1 VDVGLNRRRLLQAG
15 ALTVGVATGLTGG
28 GQSATRAAP
37 VHGSSM
43 SELEDGYDLWL
54 RYRLVSDAHRLA
66 EYRDDVAEVVVE
78 GTSAQLTSVRSEMA
92 RALRGLLG
100 HEVPVVDLPTR
111 RSSVVVGT
119 WDRSPLVRSLVSRG
133 EIERIGPDGYLL
145 RWRHLRGRRHLVVAG
160 MSDIGVLHGTFALLR
175 RLQRH
180 QSLHGIDVDD
190 RPAMPLRLVNHWDN
204 LNRTVERGYAGRS
217 IFDWNSLPAL
227 DPRYTDYARALA
239 SIGVNGTVA
248 NNVNANPAF
257 LTSDMISRLAGL
269 ADAFRPWGVR
279 FHLSANF
286 AAPLALGDLPTADPL
301 DRGVQAWWQDKAAEI
316 YTAIPDFGGFL
327 VKANSEGQPGPTDYG
342 RTHAEGANTLAR
354 AVAPYGGIVMWRAFV
369 YDSSDGDVSTD
380 AYETFTPLDGAFAE
394 NVVLQAKYGP
404 VDFHV
409 REPVHPLFG
418 AMPQTNMML
427 ELQIT
432 QEHTGHASDLCYLP
446 TWWSQVLDF
455 DTRARGKSTTVA
467 RVVDGTAFGY
477 THSGAAGVLN
487 WGDERTWS
495 GHHLAA
501 ANAHGYGR
509 LTWDPAAAPGEI
521 AREWTEL
528 TFGTDPA
535 VVEPVHQMLLSSW
548 QTFEDYT
555 SPLGVGNMVAASGGH
570 YAPDPVASQ
579 SAHRSDAD
587 GTGFDRTAATGTG
600 FTALYH
606 QPWRQ
611 TYESLAD
618 CPDEL
623 LLFLHHVAYD
633 HRLHSGRSVLD
644 HIYETHFAGLA
655 TVEDYRKTWSALANQ
670 VDERRHAEVLARFD
684 QQIEHATAWR
694 DSIVGYYFELSRRL
708 ASNRSWVQIT
718 VPRESELLLGGWPT
732 RVAVS
737 AGNATPGGL
746 DVAARVDT
754 SAAPGGPER
763 WSARTATAALGS
775 REFATLAPTVVP
787 PAAGLDATL
796 DLDVTAAALPVIG
809 ATGIDF
815 SVAPAAQLCHLALDA
830 GGPGSPVF
838 TSYDRLTPN
847 DSWDAD
853 RGFGWVGPPPEFRD
867 RGSGLDALRR
877 DFCNAT
883 RPATLRVRVPA
894 GTHEAYVLVG
904 DVVGSAPTIVT
915 ANGVEL
921 GRSDPLPGGVFAWIH
936 FSLDGDASGRE
947 VDLELASLPGEH
959 WHLNAFAIVDAS
971 AAPPP
976 VVVGAASES
985 SLRLLP
991 GEPTPVRFWL
1001 YNFTDAERMVEPV
1014 LTVPDGYRAELESP
1028 RIDVPGSGDVEVT
1041 LTVTRD
1047 TATEDAGELTFTID
1061 GDSRTVGLQPVDNWL
1076 VAAQLSA
1083 SSTHAPS
1090 SVANLNDGNT
1100 DSEQWGGG
1108 GAGGWN
1114 DGTPGVFPDSVTA
1127 TWTRPVPIGRVVV
1140 HTLDAEALPA
1150 SAYGVRDYDI
1160 DIRVAGGGWQTV
1172 AEVRDNTTGVVETSF
1187 GPTETDAL
1195 RVVIHDSNDHAYSR
1209 LIELE
1214 AFST

>member
-1 VDVGLNRRRLLQAG
+1 MDARLNRRRFLQAG
-15 ALTVGVATGLTGG
+15 ALAASVSAGLSGGQQPAAGATTFRGVA
-28 GQSATRAAP
+28 RP
-37 VHGSSM
+37 
-43 SELEDGYDLWL
+43 EPEDGYDLWL
-54 RYRLVSDAHRLA
+54 RYRLVGDAGRLA
-66 EYRDDVAEVVVE
+66 EYRHLLPEVVVE
-78 GTSAQLTSVRSEMA
+78 EDSARIGSVRTELGK
-92 RALRGLLG
+92 ALPGLLG
-100 HEVPVVDLPTR
+100 RDVPFVEVPTR
-111 RSSVVVGT
+111 PSSLVVGT
-119 WDRSPLVRSLVSRG
+119 WDGSPLVRSLVSRG
-133 EIERIGPDGYLL
+133 EIERVGPEGFLI
-145 RWRHLRGRRHLVVAG
+145 RWRLAGGRRHLVVAG
-160 MSDIGVLHGTFALLR
+160 TGGAGVLHGTFALLR

-180 QSLHGIDVDD
+180 QSLRGLDVDEHP
-190 RPAMPLRLVNHWDN
+190 RMPLRLVNHWDN
-204 LNRTVERGYAGRS
+204 LSRSVERGYAGRS
-217 IFDWNSLPAL
+217 LFDWNALPAP

-239 SIGVNGTVA
+239 SLGINGTVV

-257 LTSDMISRLAGL
+257 LTSDMIVRLAGL
-269 ADAFRPWGVR
+269 ADALRPWGVR

-286 AAPLALGDLPTADPL
+286 AAPLALGELPTADPL
-301 DRGVQAWWQDKAAEI
+301 DPAVQTWWRDKADEI
-316 YTAIPDFGGFL
+316 YAAIPDFGGFL

-342 RTHAEGANTLAR
+342 RTHADGANALAQ
-354 AVAPYGGIVMWRAFV
+354 AVHPYGGIVMWRAFV
-369 YDSSDGDVSTD
+369 YDASDGDVSTD
-380 AYETFTPLDGAFAE
+380 AYETFTPLDGEFAE

-404 VDFHV
+404 VDFHI

-432 QEHTGHASDLCYLP
+432 QEHTGHATDLCYLP

-455 DTRARGKSTTVA
+455 DTRARGKGTTVA
-467 RVVDGTAFGY
+467 RVVDGTAY
-477 THSGAAGVLN
+477 DYAHCGAAGVLN

-509 LTWDPAAAPGEI
+509 LMWDPSTQPAEI

-535 VVEPVHQMLLSSW
+535 VVEPVRQMLLGSW
-548 QTFEDYT
+548 QTFENYT

-570 YAPDPVASQ
+570 YAPDPVGSQ

-611 TYESLAD
+611 AYESLAD

-623 LLFLHHVAYD
+623 LLFMHQVPYD
-633 HRLHSGRSVLD
+633 HRLHSGRTVLD

-655 TVEDYRKTWSALANQ
+655 TVEDYRKTWGELADRI
-670 VDERRHAEVLARFD
+670 DERRHAEVLARFD
-684 QQIEHATAWR
+684 QHVEHATAWR
-694 DSIVGYYFELSRRL
+694 DSVVGYYFELSRRL
-708 ASNRSWVQIT
+708 ATNRSWVQIT
-718 VPRESELLLGGWPT
+718 VPPESELLLGGWPT
-732 RVAVS
+732 RVPMR
-737 AGNATPGGL
+737 AGNASPDSL
-746 DVAARVDT
+746 DVTARVDI
-754 SAAPGGPER
+754 SGAPGGPDG
-763 WSARTATAALGS
+763 WTARTAAAAVS
-775 REFATLAPTVVP
+775 SQEFATLVPTVVP

-796 DLDVTAAALPVIG
+796 DLDVAAGDLPVIG
-809 ATGIDF
+809 ATGVAF

-830 GGPGSPVF
+830 GGTSSPLF

-847 DSWDAD
+847 DAWDAD
-853 RGFGWVGPPPEFRD
+853 RGYGWVGPPPEFRD
-867 RGSGLDALRR
+867 RGSGLDPLRR

-894 GTHEAYVLVG
+894 GTHEAYLLVG
-904 DVVGSAPTIVT
+904 DVVGSSPTVISSDG
-915 ANGVEL
+915 AEL
-921 GRSDPLPGGVFAWIH
+921 GRSDPLPGGVFAWVH
-936 FSLDGDASGRE
+936 FPLDGEAAGRD

-959 WHLNAFAIVDAS
+959 WHLNAFTIVDAT

-976 VVVGAASES
+976 VVVGAVSDS
-985 SLRLLP
+985 HLRLLP

-1001 YNFTDAERMVEPV
+1001 YNFTDADRTVEPV
-1014 LTVPDGYRAELESP
+1014 VIAADGYTAELETP
-1028 RIDVPGSGDVEVT
+1028 RVDVPGGGDVEVT
-1041 LTVTRD
+1041 VTVTRG
-1047 TATEDAGELTFTID
+1047 AAAGGGGELTFTID
-1061 GDSRTVGLQPVDNWL
+1061 GDSRAIGLQPVDNWL

-1083 SSTHAPS
+1083 SSTHTPS

-1127 TWTRPVPIGRVVV
+1127 AWPHPVPLGRVTV

-1150 SAYGVRDYDI
+1150 SVYGVRDYDVEI
-1160 DIRVAGGGWQTV
+1160 HAVGGEWQVV
-1172 AEVRDNTTGVVETSF
+1172 AEVRGNTTGAVGSSF
-1187 GPTETDAL
+1187 DPTETDAL
-1195 RVVIHDSNDHAYSR
+1195 RIVVHDSNDHAYSR
-1209 LIELE
+1209 LVEIE
-1214 AFST
+1214 AFSS